1 MRTACFTGHRDVKF
15 SQNMTQRLSSI
26 LRQLIQNGVEDFYA
40 GGALGFDMIAERTV
54 IMLREQYPQ
63 IKLHLIL
70 PCPKEEQTLRWNKA
84 EKEEFNNIQALA
96 DTVEICSPVYH
107 TGCMKERNQ
116 RLVDL
121 ADICICYYNENH
133 SRSGTGQ
140 TVHTAQKKGI
150 QLINI
155 FSC

>member
-15 SQNMTQRLSSI
+15 SQKVNERLFSVI
-26 LRQLIQNGVEDFYA
+26 RQLIQSGVEDFYV

-63 IKLHLIL
+63 IKLHLVL
-70 PCPKEEQTLRWNKA
+70 PCPKEAQTLRWSKA
-84 EKEEFNNIQALA
+84 EKEEFGSILSLA

-107 TGCMKERNQ
+107 TSCMKERNQ
-116 RLVDL
+116 RLIDL
-121 ADICICYYNENH
+121 ADICICYYNENN

-140 TVHTAQKKGI
+140 TVRMAQKKGI

>member
-84 EKEEFNNIQALA
+84 EKKNLTSFKLLPI
-96 DTVEICSPVYH
+96 
-107 TGCMKERNQ
+107 
-116 RLVDL
+116 RLKYAVPS
-121 ADICICYYNENH
+121 I
-133 SRSGTGQ
+133 TQ
-140 TVHTAQKKGI
+140 TV
-150 QLINI
+150 
-155 FSC
+155 